1 MTPPPKTGPTTE
13 QQKGLDAKALII
25 MVTIC
30 ASWGLNHPLTKMA
43 YVDISPVLAA
53 ALRSLLAPAG
63 LLVYCLINRVPMK
76 MGPGGQFHAVVL
88 GLIFGVEFVFFYAG
102 IDMTMSSRGAV
113 LLYTQPFFT
122 AILAHFILP
131 GDKLNWTRALGL
143 VLAFVGV
150 AAVIGHDSDSGRQ
163 SLLGDFFCLAA
174 GFLWAGTM
182 IYIRFFMVSRASAVQ
197 TIFYQILYSFPVLL
211 MASFVFEPVR
221 FNLTFQL
228 TGILLYQGIG
238 VACIS
243 YLIYTSLI
251 YRYQASTLAAFTFIA
266 PVTGVI
272 FSGLILS
279 EPLTFWLWLGLSLVS
294 IGLLIV
300 NRN

>member
-1 MTPPPKTGPTTE
+1 MKSPQNTGPAAAPH
-13 QQKGLDAKALII
+13 GLDAKALII
-25 MVTIC
+25 MVIIC

-43 YVDISPVLAA
+43 YVDISPVLSA
-53 ALRSLLAPAG
+53 ALRSLIAPAG
-63 LLVYCLINRVPMK
+63 LLIYCLINRIPLK

-88 GLIFGVEFVFFYAG
+88 GLIFGIEFVFFYAG
-102 IDMTMSSRGAV
+102 IDMTKASRGAV

-122 AILAHFILP
+122 ALLAHFFLP
-131 GDKLNWTRALGL
+131 GDRLNWTRALGL

-150 AAVIGHDSDSGRQ
+150 AAVIGHDSDSGHH

-182 IYIRFFMVSRASAVQ
+182 IYLRIFMVSRATAIQ
-197 TIFYQILYSFPVLL
+197 TLFYQLLYSFPVLL
-211 MASFVFEPVR
+211 TASFVFEPVR
-221 FNLTFQL
+221 FDLTFQL
-228 TGILLYQGIG
+228 AGILLYQGIG

-243 YLIYTSLI
+243 YLIYINLL

-266 PVTGVI
+266 PLTGVI
-272 FSGLILS
+272 FSGLILT
-279 EPLTFWLWLGLSLVS
+279 EPLTFWLWMGLALVS